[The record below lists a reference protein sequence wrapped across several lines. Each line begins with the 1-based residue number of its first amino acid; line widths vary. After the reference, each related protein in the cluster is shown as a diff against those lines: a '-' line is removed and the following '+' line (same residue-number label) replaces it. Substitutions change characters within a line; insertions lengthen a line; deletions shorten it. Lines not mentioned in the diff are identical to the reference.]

1 MIDNESGERRSVVSE
16 AWRRFWFA
24 PEPAYPLGLVRI
36 AFGALVVAWTVSL
49 LPDLYVLFG
58 DQGVMPNQP
67 EWDYVW
73 GLFGIASS
81 DQALLIGW
89 VVLLVSAVALTLGWH
104 SRMAAL
110 AVFVLIHSF
119 QRAVRLCSTPATG

>member
-1 MIDNESGERRSVVSE
+1 MIDNESGQRRSVVLE

-58 DQGVMPNQP
+58 GQGVMPNQP

-81 DQALLIGW
+81 DHALLIGW
-89 VVLLVSAVALTLGWH
+89 VVLLVSAVALTLG
-104 SRMAAL
+104 SAQPDCGARG
-110 AVFVLIHSF
+110 VRTDPFVPS
-119 QRAVRLCSTPATG
+119 A